1 MRWLLFTI
9 LLACKGDPKPAPTP
23 ESASS
28 GSESKS
34 GSTETPKA
42 AVRDRPVLEQ
52 EKPSRASHDDFE
64 AEVRDAEW
72 APGIETGIKERFAQV
87 RGAKLEQTECRKTKC
102 RLTLIGSEGDLAQAI
117 ADLEGPRGLHGY
129 AKNVL
134 LTAPAQKPDG
144 TVELRAIAIFD
155 R

>member
-1 MRWLLFTI
+1 MRWLLFTF
-9 LLACKGDPKPAPTP
+9 LLACKGDPKPAAATH
-23 ESASS
+23 S
-28 GSESKS
+28 GS
-34 GSTETPKA
+34 GSAEAPKA
-42 AVRDRPVLEQ
+42 SVRERPALQE

-64 AEVRDAEW
+64 AELRDAAW
-72 APGIETGIKERFAQV
+72 APGVESGIKERFAQV

-102 RLTLIGSEGDLAQAI
+102 RLTITGSEGDLAQTI

-144 TVELRAIAIFD
+144 TIELRAIAIFD

>member
-9 LLACKGDPKPAPTP
+9 LLACKGDPKPAPT
-23 ESASS
+23 SNS
-28 GSESKS
+28 GS
-34 GSTETPKA
+34 GSAETPKA
-42 AVRDRPVLEQ
+42 AVRERPALETD
-52 EKPSRASHDDFE
+52 KPSRASHDDFE
-64 AEVRDAEW
+64 AEIRDPEW
-72 APGIETGIKERFAQV
+72 APQIETGIKERFAQV

-102 RLTLIGSEGDLAQAI
+102 RLTITGSQGDLAQTI

>member
-9 LLACKGDPKPAPTP
+9 LLACKGDPKPTPAPDPTTH
-23 ESASS
+23 S
-28 GSESKS
+28 GSAAES
-34 GSTETPKA
+34 PNV
-42 AVRDRPVLEQ
+42 AVRERPALERD
-52 EKPSRASHDDFE
+52 KPSRASHDDFE
-64 AEVRDAEW
+64 AEIRDAEW
-72 APGIETGIKERFAQV
+72 APGVETGIKERFAQV

-102 RLTLIGSEGDLAQAI
+102 RLTITGSEGDLAQAI

>member
-23 ESASS
+23 NS
-28 GSESKS
+28 GS
-34 GSTETPKA
+34 GSAEAPTA
-42 AVRDRPVLEQ
+42 AVRERPALEAD
-52 EKPSRASHDDFE
+52 KPSRASHDDFE
-64 AEVRDAEW
+64 AEIRDTAW
-72 APGIETGIKERFAQV
+72 APGIETGIKERFAQI

-102 RLTLIGSEGDLAQAI
+102 RLTITGSQGDLAQTI